1 MVWLRMQW
9 QLQGRSGKPTTG
21 SDNSNFT
28 WEVEHASP
36 ALCQHSRDRPVD
48 LTLRLGVC
56 PLVKVVAVAMSGS
69 PCHCSRFMKHP
80 RGFLLHLH
88 LDVLA
93 PTPSKLADLA

>member
-1 MVWLRMQW
+1 MAWLRMQW

-56 PLVKVVAVAMSGS
+56 PLVKVVAAAMSGS
-69 PCHCSRFMKHP
+69 PCHCRRFMKTIAC
-80 RGFLLHLH
+80 
-88 LDVLA
+88 LA
-93 PTPSKLADLA
+93 FCCLCTSMYSPPLPPN